1 MRRIEKPLGLYILAT
16 ADFLVIGVMPLL
28 TFILAARNSETEVP
42 VFQVLTSVVVY
53 LCVMGAAVWAWSGD
67 NAGRWVLL
75 STVTFIALQW
85 IVHATL
91 ALAGSDIESGQKPRV
106 IGFIS
111 RGLMAL
117 ALNWWYFNRKSTV
130 AYYKQAS

>member
-1 MRRIEKPLGLYILAT
+1 MRRIEKPIGLYLIT
-16 ADFLVIGVMPLL
+16 AYDFLVVGVIPLL
-28 TFILAARNSETEVP
+28 TFILAARNSEAEVP

-53 LCVMGAAVWAWSGD
+53 LCVMGAAVWAWAGD

-85 IVHATL
+85 IVHAIL
-91 ALAGSDIESGQKPRV
+91 ALAGSDIESGQKPHV

-111 RGLMAL
+111 RGLI
-117 ALNWWYFNRKSTV
+117 
-130 AYYKQAS
+130 